1 MEKKRFKAVIAT
13 DGRATM
19 LIYNGKAYGNFITG
33 VDFSHYAGEDPIMKI
48 TADKEPL
55 PPEGTMDMDTFK
67 KFLEHVMS
75 EDEKE
80 TEAQNRTVRLEGPEM
95 VMEWLNSQEE
105 RCDMMLKEN
114 TRRRKFFEGEMSAI
128 YELKKL
134 VQGNAAETDRP
145 EI

>member
-1 MEKKRFKAVIAT
+1 
-13 DGRATM
+13 
-19 LIYNGKAYGNFITG
+19 
-33 VDFSHYAGEDPIMKI
+33 
-48 TADKEPL
+48 
-55 PPEGTMDMDTFK
+55 MDTFK

-80 TEAQNRTVRLEGPEM
+80 TEAQNQTVRLEGPEM